1 MFNLTLLHSGRQH
14 LFPFASIIKA
24 GVLDEHWPARSREA
38 VTYCL
43 SKLPGLPPPTSRT
56 SLAYK
61 VYCWSNKRE
70 ILDLIYALAVVVEL
84 LLLLLFF
91 STSGMKDIFLFC
103 SRQLLFPG
111 SVCFRWHFRVFIGLI
126 ERGISTSQRVVSIV
140 AVGKC
145 DCSGLVFC
153 YFL

>member
-43 SKLPGLPPPTSRT
+43 SKLPGLPPPFAHLISIQ
-56 SLAYK
+56 SLLLEQQAWDIRLDICTGCC
-61 VYCWSNKRE
+61 CW
-70 ILDLIYALAVVVEL
+70 VVVVVFHLWNERH
-84 LLLLLFF
+84 F
-91 STSGMKDIFLFC
+91 SFLAT
-103 SRQLLFPG
+103 QLLFPG